1 MEHTGFAAFVAARG
15 RALWRAAW
23 LLTGDA
29 AMAEDLVQT
38 ALAKSW
44 PHYERVAANGSFEA
58 YVRRAMVT
66 TYASWR
72 GRKWHGEIPT
82 GSVPDRAAFENAPDP
97 DLMRALAT
105 LSPRQ
110 RAVMVLRYF
119 EDLTEAETAAA
130 LDCSV
135 GSVKTHHARALENLR
150 RSGLLADSIDSP
162 SEVP

>member
-1 MEHTGFAAFVAARG
+1 MDFAEFVAARG

-38 ALAKSW
+38 ALAKAW
-44 PHYERVAANGSFEA
+44 PHYDRVAGNGSFEA

-72 GRKWHGEIPT
+72 GRKWHGEVPT
-82 GSVPDRAAFENAPDP
+82 ADLPDAAEAQPVPDP
-97 DLMRALAT
+97 DLMRALAG

-110 RAVMVLRYF
+110 RAVVVLRYF
-119 EDLTEAETAAA
+119 EDLTEAEAADA
-130 LDCSV
+130 LACSV
-135 GSVKTHHARALENLR
+135 GSVKTHHSRALEHLR
-150 RSGLLADSIDSP
+150 KHEALREHL
-162 SEVP
+162 SEELS

>member
-1 MEHTGFAAFVAARG
+1 MDFAGFVAARG

-38 ALAKSW
+38 ALAKAW
-44 PHYERVAANGSFEA
+44 PHYDRVAANGSFEA

-82 GSVPDRAAFENAPDP
+82 GSLPEVEAFADAPDP

-119 EDLTEAETAAA
+119 EDLTEVETAAA

-135 GSVKTHHARALENLR
+135 GSVKTHHARALDNLR
-150 RSGLLADSIDSP
+150 RSGLLTDSLDAP
-162 SEVP
+162 DEAEVP